1 MSTATVEGDIDISPS
16 TLLGLPVELRSQ
28 IFDSIFESTTIYVEP
43 AEHDENYNF
52 ALSSPPKLT
61 EKLNL
66 VCHTF
71 NNEIGDSWH
80 KKVTYYFPNTVAF
93 IDVLSQWPEEKI
105 KQMRHAY
112 IAAYPLPIYHHNA
125 TFVYTTHF
133 MSDALSM
140 FPGLQLDTL
149 TVENIWLE
157 PNGDPLDGWCL
168 GATTIDIKCLLESK
182 GWKEFRYLSGVL
194 PLIPSEIRKLDERIT
209 KMKAERNEPGFE
221 YRITRYRPQLA
232 GLQTVHPDGTVEE
245 QDERNDR
252 DEVEQWYKTHPEEP
266 TQGQSLPEDTEKEV
280 MVWAKRGTAD
290 YVQDGENIDPAIKE
304 LLDHKSWVQ
313 HRRDGGMLVDDG
325 MDDPS
330 AHL

>member
-1 MSTATVEGDIDISPS
+1 MSAAAVARS

-28 IFDSIFESTTIYVEP
+28 IFDLIFESTTLYVDP
-43 AEHDENYNF
+43 GWRDEDYNF
-52 ALSSPPKLT
+52 TLSSPPQLT

-80 KKVTYYFPNTVAF
+80 KKVTYYFPSTVAF

-105 KQMRHAY
+105 KQIRHAH
-112 IAAYPLPIYHHNA
+112 IVAYPLPIYHHNA
-125 TFVYTTHF
+125 TFYTTHF
-133 MSDALSM
+133 MPDALEM

-157 PNGDPLDGWCL
+157 PNGEPLDGWCI
-168 GATTIDIKCLLESK
+168 GATAIDITCLLQSK

-194 PLIPSEIRKLDERIT
+194 ALTPREIRNLDERIT
-209 KMKAERNEPGFE
+209 NMKAERNEPGFK
-221 YRITRYRPQLA
+221 YRITRHRPQLA
-232 GLQTVHPDGTVEE
+232 GLQTVHPHGTAEDE
-245 QDERNDR
+245 NNQDDR
-252 DEVEQWYKTHPEEP
+252 DAIEHWYKNHPKEP
-266 TQGQSLPEDTEKEV
+266 PQDQSLPEDTEKEV

-290 YVQDGENIDPAIKE
+290 YVQDGENLDPAIKE
-304 LLDHKSWVQ
+304 LLDHKSWIH
-313 HRRDGGMLVDDG
+313 HRRDGKMLVSDG

-330 AHL
+330 GHL